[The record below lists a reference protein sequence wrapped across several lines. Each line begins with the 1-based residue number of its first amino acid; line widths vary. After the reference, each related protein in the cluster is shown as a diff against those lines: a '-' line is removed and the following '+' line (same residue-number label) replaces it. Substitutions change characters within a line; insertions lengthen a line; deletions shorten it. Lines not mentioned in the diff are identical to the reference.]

1 MTRDWLDGSGVG
13 NTRYSQG
20 HGFEP
25 IDTML
30 FIRERC
36 VEQLNFILGVVGMEH
51 TIGVILGTPGTGKST
66 TAFLCAGLLARQMGR
81 IVFWIH
87 LEKENRVALFC
98 KCVIMLGNKS
108 VRFSVRS
115 SQELERVLHGNWG
128 AGNDD
133 SERIKVV
140 FLDGYANLEFM
151 HGTLAV
157 AKEWL
162 ALRQSHHRLVVV
174 SSMGCMEFVPKEST
188 FKVEIFHQYS
198 WRYEEYIEAL
208 SNSDFRAS
216 VSPTLDTVEDNEAE
230 AIEKVRKKVY
240 YAGGSARFM
249 FQYTTEELVE
259 FIDQVMGC
267 QSNIVELIELTRGN
281 WTSDLRHTLISCYP
295 VLQSSLIKGNKES
308 RMIFNNRELVSDHVK
323 HLIGFSLAVEPL
335 LQQARS
341 YRNNQAMLGWIFEEV
356 FFQALWSSSTRTLQ
370 LESCDDGQITI
381 LRSGSQPFWMFDPDK
396 PTVADCPSY
405 EWLRP
410 KKYNQGGF
418 DAVYLKPTHEA
429 SREGTAIFIQCTIA
443 KSHDA
448 KLRFCRQFIEAAK
461 ASGCFNTTKIEYYF
475 VVPILNVNS
484 FSVTCIEY
492 ESSIPD
498 MMWAYTKEGV
508 RVGPQVRGLKNWI
521 SNMYSKFLFCVNP

>member
-1 MTRDWLDGSGVG
+1 VTRSPSGSSLLHHLEFTSDSTESIGKRDNAGCLDPHGLPVHREAILPADLPCIEEIQLRSVTSKFVLFTRDWLEGSGVG
-13 NTRYSQG
+13 NTRFSRG

-25 IDTML
+25 IDTTL

-36 VEQLNFILGVVGMEH
+36 VEQLKFILGVVEMKH
-51 TIGVILGTPGTGKST
+51 TLGVVLGAPGTGKST
-66 TAFLCAGLLARQMGR
+66 TAYLCAGLLASHMGR

-87 LEKENRVALFC
+87 LEKEKRVAIFC

-115 SQELERVLHGNWG
+115 SQELERVLNGNWG

-162 ALRQSHHRLVVV
+162 KRRPSHHRLVIV
-174 SSMGCMEFVPKEST
+174 SSTGCMEFVLNELT
-188 FKVEIFHQYS
+188 FKVKIFQQYS

-208 SNSDFRAS
+208 ANADFRAS
-216 VSPTLDTVEDNEAE
+216 LAGKLNTVENTETE
-230 AIEKVRKKVY
+230 AIEKVRKKFY

-259 FIDQVMGC
+259 FIDRVMGC

-281 WTSDLRHTLISCYP
+281 WTSDLRDTLISCYP
-295 VLQSSLIKGNKES
+295 VLQTFFITGNKEP
-308 RMIFNNRELVSDHVK
+308 RKLFNNRELVCGYVK
-323 HLIGFSLAVEPL
+323 HLIGDVVELETL
-335 LQQARS
+335 LQQARWFHK
-341 YRNNQAMLGWIFEEV
+341 NQAMLGWIFEEV
-356 FFQALWSSSTRTLQ
+356 FFKSLWIAPTGKLQ
-370 LESCDDGQITI
+370 LESPDNDGEITI
-381 LRSGSQPFWMFDPDK
+381 LKSGSQPFWSFDPDK

-429 SREGTAIFIQCTIA
+429 SREGTAMFIQCTIA
-443 KSHDA
+443 WSHDA
-448 KLRFCRQFIEAAK
+448 KLRFCGKFIEAARS
-461 ASGCFNTTKIEYYF
+461 SG
-475 VVPILNVNS
+475 
-484 FSVTCIEY
+484 
-492 ESSIPD
+492 
-498 MMWAYTKEGV
+498 
-508 RVGPQVRGLKNWI
+508 
-521 SNMYSKFLFCVNP
+521 